1 VVRFPKDGVLVQQV
15 SRPLLSLQLI
25 WYTTGDYGV
34 KQAYSPWIT
43 DYRLP
48 QQGQARVFMFPY
60 SGAGSLAYFP
70 WANAWREHGTAVD
83 FLGVQL
89 PGRESRLREV
99 CITAMPVLVE
109 QLLQAMMPLL
119 DKPFVFFGHS
129 LGALVAFDVCR
140 ELRQQGLPLP
150 QHLFVSAF
158 RAPDLPNPNPSMSQL
173 SEVDLIAKLRHYGGT
188 PEAVLENA
196 DLRELLLPIVRA
208 DFALRETYQYRNAAP
223 LPCPLTALTGA
234 DDTFVTPEYM
244 AGWHKQTSEVFEQVV
259 YPGGHFF
266 LHEQIVDISRRLQ
279 SVIQ

>member
-1 VVRFPKDGVLVQQV
+1 MRNDRV
-15 SRPLLSLQLI
+15 SL
-25 WYTTGDYGV
+25 
-34 KQAYSPWIT
+34 APWFT

-70 WANAWREHGTAVD
+70 WAKAWRERGTAVD

-89 PGRESRLREV
+89 PGRESRQREA

-129 LGALVAFDVCR
+129 LGALVAFEVCR
-140 ELRQQGLPLP
+140 GLRQPGLPLP

-158 RAPDLPNPNPSMSQL
+158 PAPDLPNPNSPMSQL
-173 SEVDLIAKLRHYGGT
+173 SEADLIARLRHYGGT

-208 DFALRETYQYRNAAP
+208 DFTLHETYQYRDAVP

-234 DDTFVTPEYM
+234 DDTFVTPAYM
-244 AGWHKQTSEVFEQVV
+244 ADWHKQTSEVFEQVV

-266 LHEQIVDISRRLQ
+266 LHEQMVDISRRLQ
-279 SVIQ
+279 SALNE